1 MSYSNLK
8 TGDAVFASMMKHF
21 GVVTVMDATIYDT
34 SVLLKDTKFFNRSAS
49 EILTKLKTIGDSK
62 DSTQGYICTLTSL
75 KTANVNIEGPEKEI
89 TGGRYNNTLIKF
101 GKSATMEIQ
110 DALGNSEAIEAL
122 LGGVQEWSDKVNGT
136 ITALHYGEDFSGP
149 KTIVGDS
156 FFIDSETGQ
165 QVKVKIIFYQFVP
178 DSLFNLT
185 QDAEGDAT
193 VFDMNG
199 SLKTTDITIGTNNG
213 GTVSHGVFYSILSGD
228 ETTTSKTDSSTNSTD
243 STDSK

>member
-8 TGDAVFASMMKHF
+8 TGSETFAKMMKHF
-21 GVVTVMDATIYDT
+21 GVVTVMDAKIYDT
-34 SVLLKDTKFFNRSAS
+34 STILATNPEFFNQTASA
-49 EILTKLKTIGDSK
+49 ILTALDGIETFEA
-62 DSTQGYICTLTSL
+62 GYICKLTSL

-101 GKSATMEIQ
+101 GKTATMEIQ

-122 LGGVQEWSDKVNGT
+122 LGGVQEWSDAKNGDKL
-136 ITALHYGEDFSGP
+136 IALHYGEDFSGP

-178 DSLFNLT
+178 DSLLNLT

-199 SLKTTDITIGTNNG
+199 TLKTTDIKIGTDNSEKNI
-213 GTVSHGVFYSILSGD
+213 VSHGVFYSILSGD
-228 ETTTSKTDSSTNSTD
+228 STTSAAISQ
-243 STDSK
+243 

>member
-21 GVVTVMDATIYDT
+21 GVVTVMDADIYDT
-34 SVLLKDTKFFNRSAS
+34 SVLLKGNDEFFNQSAS
-49 EILTKLKTIGDSK
+49 EILTALKTIKNDEATA
-62 DSTQGYICTLTSL
+62 STNGFICTLTSL

-101 GKSATMEIQ
+101 GKTATMEIQ
-110 DALGNSEAIEAL
+110 DALGNSQAIEAL
-122 LGGVQEWSDKVNGT
+122 LGGVQEWSDNVNGT
-136 ITALHYGEDFSGP
+136 IEALHYGEDFSGP

-185 QDAEGDAT
+185 QDAAGDAT

-213 GTVSHGVFYSILSGD
+213 KTVSHGVFYSILSGD
-228 ETTTSKTDSSTNSTD
+228 KTTTS
-243 STDSK
+243 